1 VAVITYSEA
10 LNQAMREEMRRDDRV
25 FLLGEDIGMYG
36 GAFRVTKGLFEEFG
50 PKRVKDTPIAEEVIV
65 GAAIGAAMVGLR
77 PVAEIMT
84 VNFILLAMDQ
94 IVNSAAHIHYMFG
107 GEVRVPLV
115 IRTPGGGGFQ
125 LAAQH
130 SHSHENWFAHVPGLR
145 VVAPASPADA
155 KGMLQAAIRDDN
167 PVMFIENE
175 WIYNYKGEVPDGE
188 HLVSLDHNEV
198 KREGNDLTILAHS
211 KMLVLALEAAAELE
225 KDGISA
231 EVVDMRVLRPLDM
244 EPGIASVK
252 KTNRAMTVEEGW
264 RSFGI
269 GSEVAAR
276 IYEEA
281 FDYLDAPIL
290 RLGGAEVPMPYNKR
304 LEKAALP
311 QKADIVAGAH
321 ELVAKNGARR

>member
-1 VAVITYSEA
+1 MAVITYSEA

-65 GAAIGAAMVGLR
+65 GSAIGAAMVGLR

-84 VNFILLAMDQ
+84 VNFILLAIDQ

-125 LAAQH
+125 LGAQH
-130 SHSHENWFAHVPGLR
+130 SHSHENWFAHIPGLR

-311 QKADIVAGAH
+311 QKADIVAGAR
-321 ELVAKNGARR
+321 ELVAKKSR

>member
-1 VAVITYSEA
+1 MAVITYSEA

-65 GAAIGAAMVGLR
+65 GSAIGAAMVGLR

-84 VNFILLAMDQ
+84 VNFILLAIDQ

-125 LAAQH
+125 LGAQH
-130 SHSHENWFAHVPGLR
+130 SHSHENWFAHIPGLR

-244 EPGIASVK
+244 KPGIASVK

-311 QKADIVAGAH
+311 QKADIVAGAR
-321 ELVAKNGARR
+321 ELVAKKSR